1 MTYLVDTNVW
11 SELRNRGR
19 CDANVRAWATS
30 VPETAF
36 YLSVVT
42 VMELEREVLRIERRD
57 ATQGARLRTW
67 LESHVLQSFAE
78 RTLPVTL
85 AIARRSAALHVPDP
99 RPQGD
104 ALIAATALVHG
115 LTVVTRN
122 TADFEPMGVQLLNP
136 WLAPTP

>member
-11 SELRNRGR
+11 SELRIRGR
-19 CDANVRAWATS
+19 CDANVRAWAES

-42 VMELEREVLRIERRD
+42 VMELERGVLRIERRD
-57 ATQGARLRTW
+57 ATQGAMLRIW
-67 LESHVLQSFAE
+67 LENHVLLPFAE
-78 RTLPVTL
+78 RTLPVTV
-85 AIARRSAALHVPDP
+85 AIARQGAALHVPDP
-99 RPQGD
+99 RPQSD

-122 TADFEPMGVQLLNP
+122 TSDFVPMGVQLMNP
-136 WLAPTP
+136 WLAATP